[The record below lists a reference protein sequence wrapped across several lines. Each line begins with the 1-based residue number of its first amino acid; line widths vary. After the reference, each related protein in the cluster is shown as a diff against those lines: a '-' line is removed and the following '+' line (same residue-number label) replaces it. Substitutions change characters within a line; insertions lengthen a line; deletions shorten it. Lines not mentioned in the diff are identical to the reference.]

1 MGDGMYQ
8 LTPNDAIFLPEF
20 LQRERRDFSLELRR
34 ILNRLRL
41 VPIAGREVIVA
52 VEPNKT
58 YRLARM
64 GAHRGQPVSYIDD
77 RLFTDHKRAE
87 YEILKMRWRRLTGL
101 PFPGE

>member
-1 MGDGMYQ
+1 MYQ
-8 LTPNDAIFLPEF
+8 LTPSDANLLPEF
-20 LQRERRDFSLELRR
+20 LQRERKDFSLELRR
-34 ILNRLRL
+34 VLNRLRL

-64 GAHRGQPVSYIDD
+64 GARRGEPVSYIDD

-87 YEILKMRWRRLTGL
+87 YEILKLRWRRLTGL
-101 PFPGE
+101 PLAGD

>member
-1 MGDGMYQ
+1 MYR
-8 LTPNDAIFLPEF
+8 LRFDDAKLLPEF
-20 LQRERRDFSLELRR
+20 LQRERKDFSLELRR
-34 ILNRLRL
+34 VLNRLRL

-64 GAHRGQPVSYIDD
+64 GAHRGEPVSYIDD

-87 YEILKMRWRRLTGL
+87 YEILKLRWRRLTGL
-101 PFPGE
+101 PLAGD